1 MFGRRRVNLKI
12 IVMSDSHGVLSSVRK
27 VVRLQHD
34 ADLFV
39 FLGDGERDIN
49 QILLS
54 EPWLEEK
61 LLCLKGNC
69 DGGLLIPKTAI
80 QLEYTHPYGHK
91 IFAAHGDRYQV
102 KFGTAR
108 MVWEAKERS
117 ADIVLYGH
125 THCRDE
131 RYEDGVY
138 ILNPGSLGWPR
149 DGKKQSYGVISVSE
163 NGVLTN
169 IADVPLY
176 G

>member
-1 MFGRRRVNLKI
+1 MKI
-12 IVMSDSHGVLSSVRK
+12 IVMSDSHGVFTSLRK
-27 VVRLQHD
+27 VVDLQRD
-34 ADLFV
+34 ADLFI

-49 QILLS
+49 QILMA

-69 DGGLLIPKTAI
+69 DGGLLNSQTLF
-80 QLEYTHPYGHK
+80 QLEYTLPFGHK

-108 MVWEAKERS
+108 MVWEAKQHH
-117 ADIVLYGH
+117 ADILLYGH

-131 RYEDGVY
+131 RFEDGVY
-138 ILNPGSLGWPR
+138 ILNPGSLGCPR

-163 NGVLTN
+163 NGILTN
-169 IADVPLY
+169 IVNVPTY